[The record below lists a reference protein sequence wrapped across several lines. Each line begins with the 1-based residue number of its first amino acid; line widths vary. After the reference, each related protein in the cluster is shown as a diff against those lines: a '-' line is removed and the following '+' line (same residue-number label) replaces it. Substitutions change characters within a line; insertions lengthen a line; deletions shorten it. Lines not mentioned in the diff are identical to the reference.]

1 MTAMPEVNEYQHMLQ
16 RSALLFLE
24 RHQSEHLSDDQQLF
38 SRAVQHLVADYD
50 VQMQIAERV
59 VHLANSSMVAVR
71 DRQRLNIQSSTSTHT
86 VIVDP
91 VTGSQ
96 WAVPV
101 SLIYERII
109 NAPDI
114 GRFRLANS

>member
-1 MTAMPEVNEYQHMLQ
+1 MSVLPAVNEYQDILQ
-16 RSALLFLE
+16 LAALSFLE
-24 RHQSEHLSDDQQLF
+24 RHQCEHLSDDQHLF
-38 SRAVQHLVADYD
+38 GRAVQYLVADYD
-50 VQMQIAERV
+50 VGAQVAERI
-59 VHLANSSMVAVR
+59 VHLANSTMVAVR

>member
-1 MTAMPEVNEYQHMLQ
+1 MTAPPAANEYQNILQ
-16 RSALLFLE
+16 NAALSFLE
-24 RHQSEHLSDDQQLF
+24 RHHCEHLSDDQQLF

-50 VQMQIAERV
+50 VQTQIAEKI
-59 VHLANSSMVAVR
+59 VHLAGTTMVAVR
-71 DRQRLNIQSSTSTHT
+71 DRQRLNIKGSTATHT

-91 VTGSQ
+91 VTGKQ

-114 GRFRLANS
+114 GCFRLADS